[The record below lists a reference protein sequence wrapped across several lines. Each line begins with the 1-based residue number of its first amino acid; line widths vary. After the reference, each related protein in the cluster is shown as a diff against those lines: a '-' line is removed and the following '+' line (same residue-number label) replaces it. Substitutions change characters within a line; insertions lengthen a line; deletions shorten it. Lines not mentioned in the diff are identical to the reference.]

1 VLSSVTGLTSA
12 VVFVLHA
19 PVDWPVVVLLAVGS
33 SLGGLVGGS
42 YGRRL
47 PDVLLRVVIITIA
60 LLAAVVQV
68 LR

>member
-1 VLSSVTGLTSA
+1 
-12 VVFVLHA
+12 VVRA

-33 SLGGLVGGS
+33 TVGGLVGGS

-47 PDVLLRVVIITIA
+47 PDAPLRVVIILIA
-60 LLAAVVQV
+60 LTAAVVQV

>member
-1 VLSSVTGLTSA
+1 MIF
-12 VVFVLHA
+12 VVRA

-33 SLGGLVGGS
+33 AVGGLVGGS

-47 PDVLLRVVIITIA
+47 PDAPLRAVIIVIA
-60 LLAAVVQV
+60 LTAAVVQV